1 MTPPH
6 WELCASIDGDTGG
19 IGRQTESPRGKGV
32 QLQTK
37 HGELRTFARDVVSIR
52 SPCARILMRAVTT
65 AGAKSYVKVIIRALM
80 WQ

>member
-19 IGRQTESPRGKGV
+19 KGRQTESPRGKGV

-37 HGELRTFARDVVSIR
+37 HGELLTFAQDVVSIR